1 MTAPSTES
9 IAARDFPARFYR
21 DPAWSRA
28 MAAPLQRFI
37 RGHSEPG
44 PADWD
49 LVADAL
55 MRADPLGDA
64 LADAIKSRAVSMGQ
78 FRAALA
84 DSGPIPESAPEPLR
98 RFLTALERRPDW
110 VDDKLLERG
119 ATVVRQCG
127 RNGIDVITIGLLSG
141 YRASATTDILV
152 RTGGLRGSGTARRI
166 GETATWWWECIQPGG
181 MGRDRPGWQLTAHV
195 RLMHAMVNRH
205 YETRDDWDE
214 SAWGKPINQADLAG
228 TYHLFCTSF
237 LLMLRLLGK
246 RIDTAD
252 GYAVMHLW
260 RYVGWLTGV
269 DEELLGLDEQH
280 ARTLLFHL
288 TLATPAGDANS
299 ALLAD
304 SLVESRKL
312 LNFESRPALRR
323 TYEYQRFRSLAAFYL
338 GRTGMR
344 ELGLRSAIPWYPALR
359 GPRNA
364 LVCAFFRV
372 LPGGDAVLTRI
383 GEYELR
389 GVMREYWGRDSPGL
403 SDAPGSP

>member
-1 MTAPSTES
+1 MTTRSIES
-9 IAARDFPARFYR
+9 VTSQNFPARFYR
-21 DPAWSRA
+21 DPAWSRS

-37 RGHSEPG
+37 KGHSEPG
-44 PADWD
+44 PADWE

-55 MRADPLGDA
+55 MRSDVVGAD
-64 LADAIKSRAVSMGQ
+64 LAAAIKAREVTMKQ

-84 DSGPIPESAPEPLR
+84 ESGPIPESAPEPLR
-98 RFLTALERRPDW
+98 RFFTVLERRPDW
-110 VDDKLLERG
+110 VDDELLERG

-166 GETATWWWECIQPGG
+166 GETAAWWWECIQAGG
-181 MGRDRPGWQLTAHV
+181 MSRANAGWRLTAHV
-195 RLMHAMVNRH
+195 RLMHAMVNQH
-205 YETRDDWDE
+205 YENREDWDE

-237 LLMLRLLGK
+237 LLMLRLLGR
-246 RIDTAD
+246 RIDARD
-252 GYAVMHLW
+252 GDAVMHLW

-269 DEELLGLDEQH
+269 DEVLLGLDEQH
-280 ARTLLFHL
+280 ARRQLFHL

-304 SLVESRKL
+304 SLVESRRQ
-312 LNFESRPALRR
+312 LNFDSRSALARA
-323 TYEYQRFRSLAAFYL
+323 YEYQRFRSLAAFYL

-344 ELGLRSAIPWYPALR
+344 ELGLRSAFPWYPLLR
-359 GPRNA
+359 GPRNL
-364 LVCAFFRV
+364 LVCNILRV
-372 LPGGDAVLTRI
+372 LPGGDALLTRI
-383 GEYELR
+383 GERELA
-389 GVMREYWGRDSPGL
+389 GVLREYWGSDSPRL
-403 SDAPGSP
+403 ADSP